1 MNIPEE
7 VQFTLKKLED
17 AGFEAFIVGGCVRD
31 FIMGRVPN
39 DWDITTNAKPEEIQ
53 KIFPDSLYENQY
65 GMVTVRI
72 GEDKESRFE
81 IQVTTYRIESGYS
94 DKRHPD
100 DVQFVKTL
108 EEDLARRDFTV
119 NAMAISQKCIKSIK
133 SKVYK
138 VESPT
143 IGDPAFAP
151 SSAKVTVDKLAGAT
165 AGKAGEEV
173 LLIDLFNGQED
184 IENKII
190 RAVGD
195 AGMRF
200 EEDALRMMRAVRFA
214 TQFDFKIEEKTAEAI
229 KNNAQSLE
237 KVSQERVRDELVKII
252 LSEHPA
258 NGIEMLQKLE
268 LLKLVIPEVEYG
280 IGVGQNRHHTY
291 TIYQHLI
298 LSLQHCPSKKLT
310 VRLAALFHDVAKPQT
325 KHGEGFNSTFYNHDY
340 VGSKVVRKILKRL
353 RFSNEIIDKV
363 SLLVKNHMFF
373 YNVDEV
379 SDAGVRRIVKR
390 IGAEN
395 VKDLIDLRIADRLGS
410 GVPKAKPYKLR
421 HFEYMI
427 DKVSKDPISTKM
439 LKINGSDIMDL
450 LNIKPGPKVGCIMDA
465 LLSEVLDDPS
475 RNDKEYLEK
484 RAKEISELNLNEIR
498 KLAKEKIE
506 EKKEEEEQVLKRRYY
521 VK

>member
-31 FIMGRVPN
+31 FIMGRIPN

-53 KIFPDSLYENQY
+53 EIFPDSLYENQY

-72 GEDKESRFE
+72 GEDKETRFE
-81 IQVTTYRIESGYS
+81 IQVTTYRVESGYS
-94 DKRHPD
+94 DQRHPD
-100 DVQFVKTL
+100 GVQFVKTI

-119 NAMAISQKCIKSIK
+119 NALALERIDLSSLKATTRHSTNAERILTNH
-133 SKVYK
+133 
-138 VESPT
+138 ES
-143 IGDPAFAP
+143 
-151 SSAKVTVDKLAGAT
+151 S
-165 AGKAGEEV
+165 
-173 LLIDLFNGQED
+173 LIDLFGGQED
-184 IENKII
+184 IENKVI

-195 AGMRF
+195 AGERF

-214 TQFDFKIEEKTAEAI
+214 TQFDFEIEEKTAEAI
-229 KNNAQSLE
+229 KNNSQSLG
-237 KVSQERVRDELVKII
+237 KVSQERIRDELVKII
-252 LSEHPA
+252 LSDHPSK
-258 NGIEMLQKLE
+258 GIEMLQKLG
-268 LLKLVIPEVEYG
+268 LLRSILPEVEYG

-298 LSLQHCPSKKLT
+298 LSLKHCPSKKLT
-310 VRLAALFHDVAKPQT
+310 VRLASLFHDIAKPQT
-325 KHGEGFNSTFYNHDY
+325 KHGDGFNSTFYNHDY
-340 VGSKVVRKILKRL
+340 VGSKIVKKILKRL
-353 RFSNEIIDKV
+353 RFSNEIIDRV

-421 HFEYMI
+421 HFEFMI

-439 LKINGSDIMDL
+439 IKINGNEIMKL
-450 LNIKPGPKVGCIMDA
+450 LDIKPGPKVGCIMDA

-475 RNDKEYLEK
+475 RNTKEYLEN

-506 EKKEEEEQVLKRRYY
+506 ERKEEEEQVLKRRHY
-521 VK
+521 VQ